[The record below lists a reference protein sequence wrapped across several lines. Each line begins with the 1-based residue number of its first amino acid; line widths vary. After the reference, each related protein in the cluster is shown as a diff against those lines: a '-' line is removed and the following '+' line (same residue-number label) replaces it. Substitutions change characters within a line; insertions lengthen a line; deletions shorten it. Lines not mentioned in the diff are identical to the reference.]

1 VRYFLP
7 LNCILYYNIRVREIE
22 KGRMK
27 MKTIERYAEE
37 VNSLNERLKSKE
49 LTLKEYTQ
57 LVSVL
62 RQVLV
67 GELEKE
73 NNIKTY

>member
-1 VRYFLP
+1 
-7 LNCILYYNIRVREIE
+7 
-22 KGRMK
+22 